1 MSRESLRRE
10 RDGKSAKRYASAQD
24 SVRSNI
30 RGKGKGPRRGRF
42 SPPPPDNAR
51 SPPATRQGCRARQSR
66 THESRFAD
74 PNASI
79 NAYVHTPRPQPARRL
94 IVVEYRAVLAAVFC
108 PSVCWRTRRCM
119 AGCRRSCW
127 RAGHRARST
136 SASTVASPH
145 SSRWVP
151 RSQRSLA
158 FVTGF
163 SAGSGIRPR
172 RRLTQPR
179 CPRAPATAPSLS
191 HRNRSDRDRSSR
203 RAAKAAPPESGHPPR
218 PAHDPRGELR
228 RPDGRTSR
236 TRRAAPRKTARP
248 LLDPITSSLW

>member
-10 RDGKSAKRYASAQD
+10 RDGKAPKRYASAQD

-30 RGKGKGPRRGRF
+30 AAKERAPAAAVSALPLQIALDLLERR
-42 SPPPPDNAR
+42 D
-51 SPPATRQGCRARQSR
+51 RAAVLVKAERN
-66 THESRFAD
+66 ESRFAD
-74 PNASI
+74 PNTSI

-94 IVVEYRAVLAAVFC
+94 IVVEYRAVLAAVFS
-108 PSVCWRTRRCM
+108 PSVCWRTRRCV

-127 RAGHRARST
+127 RAGHRARSM
-136 SASTVASPH
+136 SPSTVASPH

-163 SAGSGIRPR
+163 LAGSGIRPR

-179 CPRAPATAPSLS
+179 CPRASATAPSLS
-191 HRNRSDRDRSSR
+191 HRNRSDRDRSSP
-203 RAAKAAPPESGHPPR
+203 RAAKPAPPESGHPQQ
-218 PAHDPRGELR
+218 PARDPRGELR
-228 RPDGRTSR
+228 PPDGRTSR

-248 LLDPITSSLW
+248 LLDPITSNLW